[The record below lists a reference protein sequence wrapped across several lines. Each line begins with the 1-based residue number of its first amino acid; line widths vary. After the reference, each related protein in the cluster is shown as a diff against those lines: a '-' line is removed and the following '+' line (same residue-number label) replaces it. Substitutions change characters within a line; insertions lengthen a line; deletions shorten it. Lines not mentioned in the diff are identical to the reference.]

1 MHYIDTGGGGG
12 ARGGGGV
19 EVPEAGREG
28 EGGKRGKAMADMCSS
43 NNVMGVSPYYVE
55 TMVMYSKHAVSLL
68 VVS

>member
-1 MHYIDTGGGGG
+1 
-12 ARGGGGV
+12 
-19 EVPEAGREG
+19 
-28 EGGKRGKAMADMCSS
+28 MADMCSS